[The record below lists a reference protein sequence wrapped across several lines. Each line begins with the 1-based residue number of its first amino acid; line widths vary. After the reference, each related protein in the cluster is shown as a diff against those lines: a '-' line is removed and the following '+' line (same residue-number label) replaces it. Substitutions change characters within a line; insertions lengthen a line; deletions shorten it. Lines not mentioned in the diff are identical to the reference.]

1 MLSAHLFPSPSEM
14 SEKKG
19 LFNKPKSLSVHFQ
32 NSSFESL
39 IPVSPIPLNKVG
51 KSSADLIFIQTDLG
65 HKEAYKI
72 ECESTGITINSNTEN
87 GALYALHTLKQIFI
101 LFTENPIPCFE
112 ISDYPL
118 LRRRGFMLDVS
129 RCKVPTMESI
139 FSLIDLLSQLRY
151 NELQLYIEHTFAFV
165 DHPTVWQDASPLTG
179 KEIQEIDKYCRERF
193 IELVPN
199 LNSFGHF
206 ERWLR
211 HEPYKKLAECPE
223 GFHRD
228 EPYMIRDHGSVLKPN
243 QESLDFIDSLYEE
256 YLPNFSSKKFNV
268 GLDEPWELGQGWS
281 KPQVDAKGKGIVYLE
296 HLKGILNA
304 VENRGKSMEFWA
316 DVLLENPE
324 NAKFLPLNA
333 SPIIWGYEAD
343 HPFEDQARTLSACGL
358 NFSLAPGTANWRSF
372 SGRWQTARKNLESAC
387 KNAHKYSAEGILLT
401 TWGDCGNHQPWATL
415 YAPLFLASQLAWNGG
430 DKTDED
436 IALALD
442 RDVFLSP
449 SCGLGQAFIELGN
462 LDQKLGFTLPN
473 NSLSWFSLF
482 TAQPDKLA
490 KHISEQTSVSKL
502 KDGLASLEKINPGT
516 FKTTNNLSVEW
527 AVQELQI
534 GVDLSKVGILNA
546 LTLIDKSSDYS
557 KHLPT
562 NPELIERFKKVW
574 LLRAR
579 NGGLKEAV
587 QLLNGA
593 IEKT

>member
-1 MLSAHLFPSPSEM
+1 M

-87 GALYALHTLKQIFI
+87 GALYALHTLKQIFT

-228 EPYMIRDHGSVLKPN
+228 EPYMIRDHGSVL
-243 QESLDFIDSLYEE
+243 
-256 YLPNFSSKKFNV
+256 
-268 GLDEPWELGQGWS
+268 
-281 KPQVDAKGKGIVYLE
+281 
-296 HLKGILNA
+296 
-304 VENRGKSMEFWA
+304 
-316 DVLLENPE
+316 
-324 NAKFLPLNA
+324 
-333 SPIIWGYEAD
+333 
-343 HPFEDQARTLSACGL
+343 
-358 NFSLAPGTANWRSF
+358 
-372 SGRWQTARKNLESAC
+372 
-387 KNAHKYSAEGILLT
+387 
-401 TWGDCGNHQPWATL
+401 
-415 YAPLFLASQLAWNGG
+415 
-430 DKTDED
+430 
-436 IALALD
+436 
-442 RDVFLSP
+442 
-449 SCGLGQAFIELGN
+449 
-462 LDQKLGFTLPN
+462 
-473 NSLSWFSLF
+473 
-482 TAQPDKLA
+482 
-490 KHISEQTSVSKL
+490 
-502 KDGLASLEKINPGT
+502 
-516 FKTTNNLSVEW
+516 
-527 AVQELQI
+527 
-534 GVDLSKVGILNA
+534 
-546 LTLIDKSSDYS
+546 
-557 KHLPT
+557 
-562 NPELIERFKKVW
+562 
-574 LLRAR
+574 
-579 NGGLKEAV
+579 
-587 QLLNGA
+587 
-593 IEKT
+593 